1 MYRRIFIFFIFLV
14 FSAAS
19 PAQEIITLNDS
30 IYNLKKKVYELK
42 NKGDFEKA
50 MTTLNSAVKFAE
62 ATENHKALVDFY
74 NLYIQLHVEYSK
86 YNKSTVYMTMS
97 YSILSHYNYPDG
109 KALTNAFESLTLT
122 DKPEEAFSIISNIKS
137 NYVIEDNNIELFI
150 KYIEG
155 VVNYKTGNYYKA
167 KQIFEQLLTAEYEF
181 EKEYRRS
188 RILLQLARIN
198 HKTNKLVN
206 GEIEA
211 SSALNIANEHDF
223 PLIKI
228 EAHKILANIYEEIGN
243 FENALHH
250 YKTLTTIQNKTFPP
264 GVVEA
269 NDEIASKTES
279 DFFAR
284 ILDQMNKDAIAQQQT
299 VNISKLTSVLSSALL
314 IIISL
319 LTISLYRNN
328 QIKYKTNDLLL
339 KKNLELQIAKEEAER
354 AMQAK
359 AQFLSTVSHELRTP
373 LYAVTGL
380 THLLLEENPNNS
392 QKEHLKSLKF
402 SGEYLL
408 NFINDILQINKVEA
422 NKLQAENI
430 PFDLRKILEEVVN
443 TYQQTA
449 KESNNKLTLDISD
462 EVPPEL
468 IGDPIK
474 LSQIFTN
481 LVGNAL
487 KFTENGNVVV
497 VARVIKKYS
506 KSLKIHFEVKD
517 DGIGISKKMQA
528 TIFDSFAQGSE
539 QINRKY
545 GGTGLGL
552 AIVKSLLSLFK
563 SKIELESEL
572 GKGTTFLFDIN
583 FGIGK
588 TAEEEIATK
597 APASITD
604 YEYFKGRHVL
614 IVEDNK
620 INQVITKKI
629 LAKKEMTCDIA
640 SNGYEALDMVVET
653 KYDIILMDIHMPGIS
668 GLKTTQEIRKFN
680 TEIPIIALTAI
691 SLDESKEDF
700 FNAGCNDVIT
710 KPFKPEEFYESLF
723 RNMVKNN
730 VAT

>member
-1 MYRRIFIFFIFLV
+1 MYRRIFIFFTFLV

-19 PAQEIITLNDS
+19 PAQEIITLSDS

-50 MTTLNSAVKFAE
+50 MTMLNSAVKLAE
-62 ATENHKALVDFY
+62 STENHKALVDFY
-74 NLYIQLHVEYSK
+74 NLFIQLHVEYSK

-109 KALTNAFESLTLT
+109 KALTNAFESLTLM
-122 DKPEEAFSIISNIKS
+122 DKPEEAFAIIDNIKS
-137 NYVIEDNNIELFI
+137 NYVIEDKNIELYI

-155 VVNYKTGNYYKA
+155 VVNFKTGNYYKA
-167 KQIFEQLLTAEYEF
+167 KQIFEQLLTSEHEF

-188 RILLQLARIN
+188 HILLQLARIN

-223 PLIKI
+223 PLVKI

-250 YKTLTTIQNKTFPP
+250 YKALTAIQNKTFPP

-269 NDEIASKTES
+269 NDDIAAKTES

-597 APASITD
+597 APASVTD

-653 KYDIILMDIHMPGIS
+653 KYDAILMDIHMPGIS

-700 FNAGCNDVIT
+700 FTAGCNDVIT